1 MVLASGSPRRLELL
15 ASIGVRP
22 QVIVPDVDES
32 VRSGESAVDYVRRVA
47 AAKLEA
53 VRRQLGSASVG
64 TIVVAADT
72 TVEID
77 GAILGKP
84 VDAAEAVWMLSRLSG
99 HEHRVHTG
107 LAVAVA
113 VPGCRSTEWEGH
125 VEVVT
130 TRVRFREL
138 EESEVEAYVASGEPL
153 DKAGAYAIQGR
164 ARDFVERVEGSLS
177 GVVGLPLER
186 LAEIT
191 AGLGVPIGR

>member
-1 MVLASGSPRRLELL
+1 LL

-32 VRSGESAVDYVRRVA
+32 VRSGENAVDYVSRVA

-84 VDAAEAVWMLSRLSG
+84 VDAAEAVWMLSRLGG

-191 AGLGVPIGR
+191 AGFGVPIGR